1 MNIKQQVQRFWRI
14 FLEERSNLERAL
26 DHNDEAEIT
35 EITKIL
41 NTYFEEFSNSQLDI
55 AKEEDS
61 YEITFL
67 SGQDKNVQLIGVL
80 LKQLAPEAILD
91 TWIVNSYLPP
101 LSTKALHTILRV
113 QDKEYTA
120 NDFMVYYEI
129 DENAKALHCEVY
141 CDAFEVMDES
151 KANEVAVY
159 MLQLFIGE
167 CALEAYI
174 ASYEIVRER
183 HGGSQVV
190 LSQFYELLMEI
201 IDEKEWP
208 MYQDPTQIYR
218 VYKLD
223 EKKIKDE
230 VRQDM
235 KIIFTTHPVLIAE
248 SLQDQYVTSHEF
260 FDFGGEFGYVYYE
273 NQNGNESDALFR
285 QALEKKFNELLF
297 EKGIAKS
304 IGGAMGATY
313 AYVDLA
319 IYDKE
324 AFIKALKNIN
334 EHLSVKLEYRAFNDE
349 TTEIA

>member
-1 MNIKQQVQRFWRI
+1 MNIKQQVIRFWKI

-26 DHNDEAEIT
+26 DSHDVAEVG

-41 NTYFEEFSNSQLDI
+41 STYFEEFSNSELEI
-55 AKEEDS
+55 AKEADS

-80 LKQLAPEAILD
+80 LKAYAPEAILD

-101 LSTKALHTILRV
+101 LSEKAINTILRV
-113 QDKEYTA
+113 QNQEYSA
-120 NDFMVYYEI
+120 EDFMIYYEI
-129 DENAKALHCEVY
+129 DETAKAVHCEVY
-141 CDAFEVMDES
+141 CDAFAVMDDN

-174 ASYEIVRER
+174 ASYEVTRER

-190 LSQFYELLMEI
+190 LSQFYELLMELV
-201 IDEKEWP
+201 DEHEWP

-235 KIIFTTHPVLIAE
+235 KIIFTTHPILIAE
-248 SLQDQYVTSHEF
+248 SLQDQYVSSHEF
-260 FDFGGEFGYVYYE
+260 FDFGGEFGYVYYK
-273 NQNGNESDALFR
+273 NQNGNESDALYR
-285 QALEKKFNELLF
+285 QALEKKLNELLF

-304 IGGAMGATY
+304 IGGAMGAVY

-324 AFIKALKNIN
+324 AFIKALQNIN
-334 EHLSVKLEYRAFNDE
+334 RHLSVQLEYRAFNDE
-349 TTEIA
+349 STEIA